1 MVLRT
6 ARNAHA
12 LLSAV
17 ERGASV
23 DGVAAG
29 AVALAHTDAH
39 THHAHNIASAPQH
52 VWGFRQ
58 IFQGRH
64 YENPRGVFLCRSLYL
79 S

>member
-6 ARNAHA
+6 ARDAHA

-17 ERGASV
+17 ERGAGV

-39 THHAHNIASAPQH
+39 THTRTQYCKRFSN
-52 VWGFRQ
+52 VWRFRQ
-58 IFQGRH
+58 LFQERN
-64 YENPRGVFLCRSLYL
+64 YDNPRGVCLCRPLYL
-79 S
+79 